1 MVRKSVGMLREG
13 DQLEEVYQARDKQLR
28 ANRHGNL
35 YLQLDLA
42 DRTGMI
48 NCRMWNAGQSV
59 FAGFDD
65 GDLVKIRGRVQAH
78 QGSLQVIATC
88 VEKAAM
94 EGMDPSEFQSA
105 PDHDADRLL
114 HRAGELVRGVSSFP
128 LRALGE
134 TILLDQAAVAGFRA
148 TPAGVSAHH
157 AYPGG
162 LLEHVVC
169 MMELADRICPL
180 YPGVDRDLVL
190 VGCLTHDIGKIREL
204 SSVKGLS
211 YTDEGQLIGHLALG
225 QEMVTGFIAQAEK
238 LMGQAFPVELRLRVM
253 HMLLSHHGSLEFGS
267 PRVPMTPEAIALHQ
281 IDLMDSRM
289 NMAMRHLREDRAGG
303 SWTPVHATLQ
313 RRLYR
318 GTQPGQ
324 AD

>member
-1 MVRKSVGMLREG
+1 M
-13 DQLEEVYQARDKQLR
+13 
-28 ANRHGNL
+28 
-35 YLQLDLA
+35 
-42 DRTGMI
+42 
-48 NCRMWNAGQSV
+48 
-59 FAGFDD
+59 
-65 GDLVKIRGRVQAH
+65 QAH

-88 VEKAAM
+88 VEKSAM
-94 EGMDPSEFQSA
+94 DGMDPSEFQSA
-105 PDHDADRLL
+105 PDHDADKLL
-114 HRAGELVRGVSSFP
+114 HRANELVRGISSFP

-204 SSVKGLS
+204 SSTKGLS
-211 YTDEGQLIGHLALG
+211 YTDEGQLLGHLALG
-225 QEMVTGFIAQAEK
+225 QEMVNGFIAQAEK
-238 LMGQAFPVELRLRVM
+238 LMGQPFPAELRLRVM

-303 SWTPVHATLQ
+303 SWTPMHATLQ

>member
-35 YLQLDLA
+35 YLQVDLA
-42 DRTGMI
+42 DRTGVI

-59 FAGFDD
+59 FSGFED

-78 QGSLQVIATC
+78 QGALQVIATC
-88 VEKAAM
+88 VEKAPLD
-94 EGMDPSEFQSA
+94 GHDPNDFLAA
-105 PDHDADRLL
+105 PDHDADKLL
-114 HRAGELVRGVSSFP
+114 ARANELVRGIGNFP

-134 TILLDQAAVAGFRA
+134 TILLDQDTVTGFRE

-190 VGCLTHDIGKIREL
+190 IGCLTHDIGKVREL
-204 SSVKGLS
+204 SSAKGLN
-211 YTDEGQLIGHLALG
+211 YTDEGQLLGHLALG
-225 QEMVTGFIAQAEK
+225 QEMLRDYIAKAEK
-238 LMGQAFPVELRLRVM
+238 LMGQPFPGDLRLRVM

-289 NMAMRHLREDRAGG
+289 NMTLRHLREDRSGG
-303 SWTPVHATLQ
+303 AWTPIHASLQ

-318 GTQPGQ
+318 GSQPG
-324 AD
+324 

>member
-1 MVRKSVGMLREG
+1 MVRKSVGVLREG

-59 FAGFDD
+59 FAAFED

-88 VEKAAM
+88 VEKASA
-94 EGMDPSEFQSA
+94 EGLDPNEFQSA
-105 PDHDADRLL
+105 PDHDADKLL
-114 HRAGELVRGVSSFP
+114 QRANDLVRGISSFP

-134 TILLDQAAVAGFRA
+134 TILLDQAAVAGFRT

-169 MMELADRICPL
+169 MMELADRVCPL

-190 VGCLTHDIGKIREL
+190 IGCLIHDIGKIREL
-204 SSVKGLS
+204 SSSKGLS

-225 QEMVTGFIAQAEK
+225 QEMLAGFISQAEK
-238 LMGQAFPVELRLRVM
+238 LMGQTFPADLRLRVL

-281 IDLMDSRM
+281 IDLLDSRM
-289 NMAMRHLREDRAGG
+289 NMALRHLREDRAGG
-303 SWTPVHATLQ
+303 AWTPVHSSLQ

-318 GTQPGQ
+318 GSQIG
-324 AD
+324 